1 LNIQLITLWKTESI
15 PVILTQDI
23 KKEDTGMPA
32 YSLKVLLKIVL
43 LAYSSGIISSRKI
56 ARACDE
62 NIIFMADTGS
72 LCEENLKYLSQKK
85 VDACISDQ
93 LFRKRDPIFN
103 GCVIV

>member
-1 LNIQLITLWKTESI
+1 
-15 PVILTQDI
+15 
-23 KKEDTGMPA
+23 M
-32 YSLKVLLKIVL
+32 L
-43 LAYSSGIISSRKI
+43 LAYSSGIISSRKT

-93 LFRKRDPIFN
+93 QFRKRAPGFADAERFETGN
-103 GCVIV
+103 GQTIKR